1 MNDPSLA
8 GCHEEHSVR
17 DVGGMPPSSSDP
29 WDCLCAIRRLEVGPS
44 RLEPQR
50 VVTPYALVTDTGFA
64 STALTY
70 KYERDVFDPDDPL
83 AQNLASMIGAQIA
96 LNYGLFASEIC
107 FAGPF
112 DAIDRKF
119 LADMAENTARE
130 IAVKKFLEPNS
141 FLQGPAAHLP
151 LIKRKRYCRAQIEF
165 SDSVLRAHEFDR
177 PRTGYWGADTA
188 RYAILSSGGKE
199 SLLTQG
205 LLREI
210 GCETYPI
217 FLNESGRHW
226 LTALNGYRHLAQSH
240 PGTARVWTN
249 CDRVF
254 SWFLRHLPFVR
265 HDFANVRSDE
275 YPIRLWTVAVFL
287 FGALPLLRLHS
298 IGNLL
303 IGNEYDTTRR
313 TDHQGIPHYDGLF
326 DQSRYFD
333 RALTRYFRRKGY
345 GVEQFSLV
353 RCLSELLVQKTL
365 AQRYQALFEH
375 QVSCHAAHVEGDRVR
390 PCGRCEK
397 CRRVVGMLVAF
408 GIDPTNCG
416 YSDRQVADCVA
427 ALAAGGV
434 NQETHGA
441 QHLAHLLSQ
450 RGLLRAGTTGLPRP
464 QPRPEVL
471 KLRFDPDRSPVED
484 VPAQLRRKVHGI
496 LLHHSDGAV
505 KRIGRTW
512 VDFDPLNE
520 TSDQLVGG

>member
-1 MNDPSLA
+1 MGDPSLA
-8 GCHEEHSVR
+8 GSHEEHSR
-17 DVGGMPPSSSDP
+17 DVITGGPASAEDP
-29 WDCLCAIRRLEVGPS
+29 WDCLRVVRRLEVGPS
-44 RLEPQR
+44 LIESRR
-50 VVTPYALVTDTGFA
+50 VATPYAVVTDSGVS
-64 STALTY
+64 STALIY
-70 KYERDVFDPDDPL
+70 KYERDVFDAADPL
-83 AQNLASMIGAQIA
+83 AQNLASMIGAQLA
-96 LNYGLFASEIC
+96 LNYGLFASEIR
-107 FAGPF
+107 FVGPF
-112 DAIDRKF
+112 DAIDRRF
-119 LADMAENTARE
+119 LQDMAENTARE
-130 IAVKKFLEPNS
+130 IAVKKFLEPNP

-165 SDSVLRAHEFDR
+165 GNPVPRANESGGTSAR
-177 PRTGYWGADTA
+177 CWGADTA

-265 HDFANVRSDE
+265 HDFANVRSDD

-287 FGALPLLRLHS
+287 FGALPLLRRHS

-303 IGNEYDTTRR
+303 IGDEYDTTRR
-313 TDHQGIPHYDGLF
+313 TVYRGIPHYDGLF

-333 RALTRYFRRKGY
+333 RALTRYFRQKGY
-345 GVEQFSLV
+345 HVEQFSLV

-365 AQRYQALFEH
+365 AERYPDLFEH
-375 QVSCHAAHVEGDRVR
+375 QISCHAAHVEGDRVR

-397 CRRVVGMLVAF
+397 CRRVVGMLTAF
-408 GIDPTNCG
+408 GIDPTICG
-416 YSDRQVADCVA
+416 YSDGQVAECLA

-450 RGLLRAGTTGLPRP
+450 RSLLVGDATGLPRP
-464 QPRPEVL
+464 RPRPEVL
-471 KLRFDPDRSPVED
+471 KLRFDPDRSPWDE
-484 VPAQLRRKVHGI
+484 VPAQVRQQVLGI
-496 LLHHSDGAV
+496 LLQHSDGAV
-505 KRIGRTW
+505 KRVGRTW
-512 VDFDPLNE
+512 VEFDPLEQVN
-520 TSDQLVGG
+520 DQTAGS